1 MNDNITVQLD
11 PDTDNILIT
20 VPKSLVQELDWNIET
35 VLQWTL
41 DRNNQSLLGQPV
53 K

>member
-20 VPKSLVQELDWNIET
+20 VPKSLVQELGWNIDT
-35 VLQWTL
+35 TLQWVL
-41 DRNNQSLLGQPV
+41 DQNNQSLLGHPV